1 MEGTPASSHLG
12 AHPLDQA
19 AFERGSARLFEVIRH
34 VWGLSD
40 RICPLRFPEGVFK
53 HRPIEDAERLRE
65 QWEDANFRVH
75 RARMNRSV
83 E

>member
-1 MEGTPASSHLG
+1 MSVKKFRDVSEIEEPVY
-12 AHPLDQA
+12 
-19 AFERGSARLFEVIRH
+19 ERGSARLFEVIRH

-53 HRPIEDAERLRE
+53 HRTIEDAERLRE
-65 QWEDANFRVH
+65 QWEDANFRAH